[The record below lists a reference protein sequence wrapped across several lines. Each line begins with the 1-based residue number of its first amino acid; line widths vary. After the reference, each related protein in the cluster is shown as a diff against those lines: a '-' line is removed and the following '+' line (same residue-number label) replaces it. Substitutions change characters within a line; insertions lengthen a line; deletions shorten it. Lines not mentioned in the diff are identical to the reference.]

1 MAGEISAVITPEVS
15 EQEQLKAQQR
25 RLNYMRKLQTRIYK
39 KEKLIK
45 DKEASM
51 TKFLLDIKKHVE
63 AEKLRHR
70 QETDLLE
77 RELQELREQ
86 LQKAKDGKET
96 EEEAPMED
104 LEEILEDGDAEKLQ
118 LKERLHKAEAAN
130 VAMQQQLQQFQSQM
144 TAFMQA
150 QQTPSPSVAPPG
162 LAFSPDQA
170 VKTPVIKLDEAIAVA
185 RRETRRDPLQPF
197 GVRRSTL
204 RSRTPSG
211 TYTPSPGRPEDGGRN
226 HGQDKVGRHGQ
237 LREASMQRRLQDALN
252 GQLGQLARL
261 LGLWTSTFI
270 CGDGLV
276 MSPKWMKFLVHC
288 RTLYEM
294 NRPLAWELLDV
305 SYGMCRFARNIT
317 SILLGSLTLGC
328 LLRPSTTSI
337 RSTTKGLL
345 PKRSYWI
352 CCLWFFL
359 MILPMAAAS
368 EDEHIRQALRTRNQA
383 VCPSAGSDVQFQ
395 MAVGQAECRIYT
407 TCKEPGLLSNHPST
421 RCYSNAFT
429 NRSTNAISTS
439 N

>member
-1 MAGEISAVITPEVS
+1 MSGNWNSWQWSNQRGRQKNTNATKGPGKARREEPKEGKASFPSYDGELVSASAASGSSTAPGTLPENVVDLLQKIAFKDKDMAGEISAVITPEVS

-162 LAFSPDQA
+162 LTFSPDQA

-226 HGQDKVGRHGQ
+226 HGQDK
-237 LREASMQRRLQDALN
+237 LE
-252 GQLGQLARL
+252 
-261 LGLWTSTFI
+261 
-270 CGDGLV
+270 
-276 MSPKWMKFLVHC
+276 
-288 RTLYEM
+288 
-294 NRPLAWELLDV
+294 
-305 SYGMCRFARNIT
+305 GMDN
-317 SILLGSLTLGC
+317 
-328 LLRPSTTSI
+328 
-337 RSTTKGLL
+337 
-345 PKRSYWI
+345 
-352 CCLWFFL
+352 
-359 MILPMAAAS
+359 
-368 EDEHIRQALRTRNQA
+368 
-383 VCPSAGSDVQFQ
+383 
-395 MAVGQAECRIYT
+395 
-407 TCKEPGLLSNHPST
+407 
-421 RCYSNAFT
+421 
-429 NRSTNAISTS
+429 
-439 N
+439 